1 MSPTVLVIEPFTD
14 LRLEIAAALRREHY
28 TCDAVAT
35 AAEGTV
41 EMDAHPYEYVVVDL
55 ESTGD
60 FASTVDPSS
69 HVILLTDEDSR
80 DVGGY
85 PTLRKPFSRDEL
97 TLVLSRA

>member
-1 MSPTVLVIEPFTD
+1 MFPSVLVVEPFAD
-14 LRLEIAAALRREHY
+14 LRLEIAATLRREHY

-35 AAEGTV
+35 AAEGTA
-41 EMDAHPYEYVVVDL
+41 ELDARSYEYVVIDL

-60 FASTVDPSS
+60 FVSSVDPAA

-97 TLVLSRA
+97 TFSLSRA